1 MMRAL
6 SLDRSFANGAVHYGT
21 SCGLCHWNKS
31 EKMIRIMHLMEPK
44 VVFLTAIWFQSRG
57 SIALTTRA
65 TISSI
70 VALSRVSMKRAEP
83 DRTRAAMS
91 KLRT

>member
-31 EKMIRIMHLMEPK
+31 EKMMHLMEPK

-83 DRTRAAMS
+83 DRTPAAMS